1 MDKQND
7 ENILD
12 VSQKKGNHKG
22 KQFGAVNCKFL
33 KWKISI
39 LDTSTGQ
46 TKSGKFTTIAK
57 LNEAMDLKLN
67 GDFVKRSM
75 YNYRTDMSMRNK
87 QNSFLSRYGHIKIEK
102 IFEKNEEKM

>member
-1 MDKQND
+1 MEQCKQNED
-7 ENILD
+7 I
-12 VSQKKGNHKG
+12 SQKNGNHKG
-22 KQFGAVNCKFL
+22 KQFGAVNCKHL

-39 LDTSTGQ
+39 LDKETGQ

-102 IFEKNEEKM
+102 IFEKNEEI

>member
-1 MDKQND
+1 MQEINYN
-7 ENILD
+7 ENENL
-12 VSQKKGNHKG
+12 KTNHKG
-22 KQFGAVNCKFL
+22 KQFGAVNCKHL
-33 KWKISI
+33 KWKITI

-57 LNEAMDLKLN
+57 LNEAMDLNLN

-75 YNYRTDMSMRNK
+75 YNYRTDLTMRNK

-102 IFEKNEEKM
+102 IFEKNEEI